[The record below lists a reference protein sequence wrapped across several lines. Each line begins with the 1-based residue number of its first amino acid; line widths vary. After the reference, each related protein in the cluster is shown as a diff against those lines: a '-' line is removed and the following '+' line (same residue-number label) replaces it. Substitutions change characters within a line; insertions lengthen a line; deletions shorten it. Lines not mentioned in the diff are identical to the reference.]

1 MVEILHILRFKTRSV
16 VMRSTELNPAN
27 IVKGVGSLIVFG
39 GFMIGAYYSSRIATD
54 YLLDTARLGLFLL
67 HRFLSMLLF
76 VFFLSINVGNI
87 IVSYATFYRS
97 PEMEYYLTKPIS
109 HTNLFL
115 IKFLDNFFYSS
126 TVFFLLALAVLYGY
140 GSHFHMAW
148 TFYFKTMVFML
159 LPFMLLAGCSAVIM
173 LMLLMRFAGVLGVR
187 KVIVLLVALYLGSL
201 SGYFSVT
208 NPVKLQAAVME
219 HYPHVDEYFGYL
231 DAPAVKFLPNHWIAE
246 SLYWTM
252 RGDSSYALSYTTILI
267 FATIALFG
275 LMVYTARRLFYDSW
289 LSSLQLRS
297 AGGESP
303 KMLMR
308 MFSLTKPGRFD
319 SQSTVLFRKE
329 FWQFFREP
337 SQWIHLAIISALVL
351 TFIASIV
358 QINLR
363 QTLPFLQTVSYMVVL
378 VFNLFLVSS
387 IALRFVYPSMSTEG
401 MNFWKILSAPVR
413 REKVFWLKFILYIVP
428 IILTSE
434 ALVIFSHR
442 SLREFPVL
450 LQLSMYIML
459 FASAALTALN
469 LGAGSFF
476 SNFREKNPIRV
487 ASSQAATLTFL
498 ICIVYLTFV
507 IASVFV
513 PFNDYFAFKLRSVPF
528 DPATMTVATLL
539 VFLISGLICAA
550 SLVVGLR
557 ALKRDF

>member
-1 MVEILHILRFKTRSV
+1 MVDILHILRFKTRSIL
-16 VMRSTELNPAN
+16 MRSTELNSAN
-27 IVKGVGSLIVFG
+27 VVRTVGTLIVFG
-39 GFMIGAYYSSRIATD
+39 GFVIGAYYSSRIATD

-126 TVFFLLALAVLYGY
+126 TVFFVLALAVLLGY
-140 GSHFHMAW
+140 GSHFQMGW
-148 TFYFKTMVFML
+148 VFYVKTMVFML
-159 LPFMLLAGCSAVIM
+159 LPFMLLAGCSAVMM
-173 LMLLMRFAGVLGVR
+173 LMLLMRFARVIGVR
-187 KVIVLLVALYLGSL
+187 KVIVVLVALYLGLL
-201 SGYFSVT
+201 SGYFSMT

-219 HYPHVDEYFGYL
+219 HFPHVDEYFGYL
-231 DAPAVKFLPNHWIAE
+231 DAPAVKYLPNHWIAE

-252 RGDSSYALSYTTILI
+252 RGDTSFALSYTTMLV

-275 LMVYTARRLFYDSW
+275 LMVYTARRVFYRSW
-289 LSSLQLRS
+289 LASLELRP
-297 AGGESP
+297 AGESP
-303 KMLMR
+303 KMLMS
-308 MFSLTKPGRFD
+308 MFSLTGPGRFD
-319 SQSTVLFRKE
+319 PQSTVLFRKE

-337 SQWIHLAIISALVL
+337 SQWIHLTIISALVM
-351 TFIASIV
+351 TFIASIA

-363 QTLPFLQTVSYMVVL
+363 QTLPFLQTISYMVVL

-401 MNFWKILSAPVR
+401 MNFWKILSAPVA
-413 REKVFWLKFILYIVP
+413 REKVFWLKFTLYLIP
-428 IILTSE
+428 IILISE
-434 ALVIFSHR
+434 ALVVFSHR
-442 SLREFPVL
+442 SLLEFPVL
-450 LQLSMYIML
+450 LQLNLCIML

-476 SNFREKNPIRV
+476 SNYREKNPIRV

-513 PFNDYFAFKLRSVPF
+513 PFNDYFAFKLRGVPF
-528 DPATMTVATLL
+528 NPDTMYLATLL
-539 VFLISGLICAA
+539 VLAISGMMAAA
-550 SLVVGLR
+550 SLAVGLR
-557 ALKRDF
+557 ALGRDF

>member
-1 MVEILHILRFKTRSV
+1 MVEILHILRFKTRSSLK
-16 VMRSTELNPAN
+16 RSVDLNPAN
-27 IVKGVGSLIVFG
+27 VVRAVGSLIVFG
-39 GFMIGAYYSSRIATD
+39 GFILGAYYASRVATD

-126 TVFFLLALAVLYGY
+126 TVFFLLALAVLLGY
-140 GSHFHMAW
+140 GSHFHMGW
-148 TFYFKTMVFML
+148 IFYFRTMIFML
-159 LPFMLLAGCSAVIM
+159 MPYMLLAGCSAVIM
-173 LMLLMRFAGVLGVR
+173 LMLLMRFAGVIGIR
-187 KVIVLLVALYLGSL
+187 KVIVVLVVLYLGSL
-201 SGYFSVT
+201 SGYFTMT
-208 NPVKLQAAVME
+208 NPMKLQAAVME
-219 HYPHVDEYFGYL
+219 HFPHVDEYFGYL

-252 RGDSSYALSYTTILI
+252 RGDTSIALSYTTVLVV
-267 FATIALFG
+267 ATIALFG
-275 LMVYTARRLFYDSW
+275 LMMVTARRVFYNSW
-289 LSSLQLRS
+289 LASLELRS
-297 AGGESP
+297 AGESP
-303 KMLMR
+303 KALMQ
-308 MFSLTKPGRFD
+308 MFSLTRPGRFD
-319 SQSTVLFRKE
+319 PQSTVLFRKE

-337 SQWIHLAIISALVL
+337 SQWIHLTIISALVM

-358 QINLR
+358 QINLK

-401 MNFWKILSAPVR
+401 MNFWKILSAPVA
-413 REKVFWLKFILYIVP
+413 REKVFWLKFTLYLIPIV
-428 IILTSE
+428 LTSG

-442 SLREFPVL
+442 SLREYPVL
-450 LQLSMYIML
+450 LQLNLCIML

-507 IASVFV
+507 IAAMFV
-513 PFNDYFAFKLRSVPF
+513 PFNNYFAFKLRGIPF
-528 DPATMTVATLL
+528 EPATLTYATLL
-539 VFLISGLICAA
+539 VFSISGLMAAA
-550 SLVVGLR
+550 SLAVGLR

>member
-1 MVEILHILRFKTRSV
+1 MTEILHILHFKSRSLFK
-16 VMRSTELNPAN
+16 RSTELSSAN
-27 IVKGVGSLIVFG
+27 LVRGFGSLIVFG
-39 GFMIGAYYSSRIATD
+39 VFMICAYYSARIATD

-126 TVFFLLALAVLYGY
+126 TVFFLLALAMLFGY
-140 GSHFHMAW
+140 GSHFHMEW
-148 TFYFKTMVFML
+148 MFYVRTMAFML
-159 LPFMLLAGCSAVIM
+159 MPFMLMAGCSAVLM
-173 LMLLMRFAGVLGVR
+173 LMCLMRFAGVLGIR
-187 KVIVLLVALYLGSL
+187 KVVVFLLLMYLGAL

-219 HYPHVDEYFGYL
+219 NYPHVDQYFGNL
-231 DAPAVKFLPNHWIAE
+231 DSPIAKFLPNHWIAE

-252 RGDSSYALSYTTILI
+252 RGSESYALSYTLILI
-267 FATIALFG
+267 AAAVAVFLM
-275 LMVYTARRLFYDSW
+275 MVYAAKRLFYTSW
-289 LSSLQLRS
+289 LSSLELRRT
-297 AGGESP
+297 GGSP
-303 KMLMR
+303 RILLR
-308 MFSLTKPGRFD
+308 MFSLTNPVRFD
-319 SQSTVLFRKE
+319 PQTTVLLRKE

-337 SQWIHLAIISALVL
+337 SQWVHLVIISALVM

-363 QTLPFLQTVSYMVVL
+363 QTLPFLQSISYMVVL
-378 VFNLFLVSS
+378 VFNVFLIAS

-401 MNFWKILSAPVR
+401 MNFWKILSAPVD
-413 REKVFWLKFILYIVP
+413 REKVFWLKFTLYLLPIV
-428 IILTSE
+428 LTSE
-434 ALVIFSHR
+434 ALVLFSHR
-442 SLREFPVL
+442 SLGEYPVL
-450 LQLSMYIML
+450 VQLSMCIMF
-459 FASAALTALN
+459 FAAMALTALN

-498 ICIVYLTFV
+498 ICIVYLSV
-507 IASVFV
+507 VVASVFV
-513 PFNDYFAFKLRSVPF
+513 PFNNYFAFRLRGVPF
-528 DPATMTVATLL
+528 DPTTLYYATLFI
-539 VFLISGLICAA
+539 FLISGLMCAA
-550 SLVVGLR
+550 SLAVGLR